1 MRQDQTFLFFNY
13 LVNHTMR
20 QSGLFQISV
29 IKRNLHHFDNSIM
42 DSTYFITDVMR
53 LELAEEWM
61 TLFQVEKL
69 PERSRLFNSGA
80 QVIQEGLQLIAV
92 KAASL

>member
-1 MRQDQTFLFFNY
+1 
-13 LVNHTMR
+13 
-20 QSGLFQISV
+20 
-29 IKRNLHHFDNSIM
+29 M
-42 DSTYFITDVMR
+42 DSTCFITDVMR

-69 PERSRLFNSGA
+69 PEGSRLFNSGA
-80 QVIQEGLQLIAV
+80 QVIQEGLQILIAV